1 MNVAAPKPI
10 FENKIVLKTE
20 RYPKESNQSQSVYN
34 PASTSKDKISNTKKA
49 NPLFLNKLGLS
60 IFD

>member
-1 MNVAAPKPI
+1 
-10 FENKIVLKTE
+10 
-20 RYPKESNQSQSVYN
+20 VYN